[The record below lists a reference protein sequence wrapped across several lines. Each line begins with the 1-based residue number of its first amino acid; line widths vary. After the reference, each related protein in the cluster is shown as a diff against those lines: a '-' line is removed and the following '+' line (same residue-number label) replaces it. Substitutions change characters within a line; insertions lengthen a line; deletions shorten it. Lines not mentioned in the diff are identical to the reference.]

1 MNVITVAAVI
11 LTTDDGEILT
21 VRKSGTTAFM
31 LPGGKPEAGETA
43 VDTARREIH
52 EELGLHLS
60 LAQLQP
66 LGHFS
71 SRAANEAHTRLEA
84 TVFQY
89 TTPIRRDQVEAKS
102 EIAELRWLSRDAVLQ
117 VAGSATGTVTAKGAD
132 DTGTGT
138 GDTGIGCGTGS
149 ATQGADGADARLA
162 DQAPLNTDEVFP
174 ALRGR
179 RRFAVYTGSAIGHD
193 TVYADAA
200 RELIAGFA
208 RHGDSVIYGG
218 GKVGLMGVVGD
229 TAIAEGVPVV
239 GIIPTSLTGGEVQH
253 AGLTR
258 IEVVDSMSA
267 RKDRMAQLSDVMI
280 ALPGGIG
287 TLDEFFDVW
296 VGQHLGSHHNPV
308 VLYNVDGCWDEL
320 IALLDSLVDRGFLR
334 PDLRATLI
342 VADGVEDLYAQLAQ
356 WTPPPPKW
364 R

>member
-117 VAGSATGTVTAKGAD
+117 VAGSATGTVPAK
-132 DTGTGT
+132 
-138 GDTGIGCGTGS
+138 
-149 ATQGADGADARLA
+149 GADGADARLA